1 MKATRLPHL
10 WRLVLA
16 VILPL
21 GLMLC
26 VWQAVSVARSQGLE
40 RLTHEADNELRLTA
54 ASLRGQL
61 SRHAYLPRLVA
72 ENNQLRAFLDHS
84 DDPSAEVALN
94 QRLDRMRA
102 LAGVSD
108 LYLVD
113 DDGTTIAASNWRSAS
128 TFIGQNYRFRPYWQD
143 AIGGGEGRFYGL
155 GTSSGERGYFFSAA
169 VTSPAGR
176 HGVVVVKV
184 LIADLEAG
192 WLEQNADIMVTDP
205 HGVIFIASHPEMVL
219 RTLEPLDEATR
230 NRLLDT
236 QRYANQRLRPLRLHH
251 REILPLITESSGLS
265 TSVSGNDYDSPVELI
280 QFTPGDL
287 WQHARLSLS
296 RPLPDIGWRLHV
308 LKPLAPLRAGIW
320 QAAGLAAGV
329 YALLCLLG
337 GLGWQRLRILRERR
351 LFAERE
357 RLNLAAGQQRVRGII
372 DRTQAGLCILDEH
385 TRLVYLNPTAEAL
398 FGTPLSAMPEAA
410 AQETAGHETTNH
422 ETTNQNRPTPSAR
435 EGRDLRELFLPAER
449 HQLNRLT
456 SAHSVGPL
464 ELHGLRAGVA
474 VPLELSCS
482 PLPSPNGPRWL
493 VTVFDVSERRA
504 QAEALAQ
511 ARDAFEQRVVERT
524 RDLAAS
530 NARLS
535 GEVEER
541 TRAERELR
549 ATRDELIQT
558 AKLAVLGELAAGIN
572 HELNQPLA
580 AIRAYAENASAFL
593 ARGQH
598 QHVDANL
605 TLITELTQRMGEISA
620 QLRQFSRKSGNRL
633 EPVDLATS
641 LDYAL
646 RLLHVRSEQQGVAIS
661 RDPDPAVEQ
670 LGDGQHDNEQP
681 GASFQVRAEPV
692 RLEQVLVNLL
702 GNALDALASP
712 IAEHSRPPCIQ
723 VDLRETTIDAKA
735 IVILEVHDNGP
746 GLAPAQLARVFEPF
760 YTQRADGQGL
770 GLGLSISARI
780 VSDLGGT
787 LEAHPSPLGGALFRL
802 TLPALQANTTAQM
815 PPDFSN
821 ISREPT

>member
-1 MKATRLPHL
+1 MKATRLPHI
-10 WRLVLA
+10 WRLALA
-16 VILPL
+16 IVLPL

-26 VWQAVSVARSQGLE
+26 VWQAVEVARNQGIE

-72 ENNQLRAFLDHS
+72 ENDQLRAFLDHPG
-84 DDPSAEVALN
+84 DPSAEVALN

-113 DDGTTIAASNWRSAS
+113 DRGTTIAASNWRSPS
-128 TFIGQNYRFRPYWQD
+128 TFIGQNYRFRPYWKD

-155 GTSSGERGYFFSAA
+155 GTSSGERGYFFSAS
-169 VTSPAGR
+169 VISPSGR
-176 HGVVVVKV
+176 RGVVVVKV
-184 LIADLEAG
+184 QIADLEAS
-192 WLEQNADIMVTDP
+192 WLDQNADIMVTDP
-205 HGVIFIASHPEMVL
+205 HGVIFIASQPSMVL
-219 RTLEPLDEATR
+219 HTLDPLSEATR

-236 QRYANQRLRPLRLHH
+236 QRYANQRLLPLRLYH
-251 REILPLITESSGLS
+251 REALPQTLERLNVESPSEANDDGGAITEVRNSAGDSSHDS
-265 TSVSGNDYDSPVELI
+265 AYDSPAELL
-280 QFTPGDL
+280 QLTPGDL
-287 WQHARLSLS
+287 WRHAWLSLS

-308 LKPLAPLRAGIW
+308 LKPLAPLRGGIW

-329 YALLCLLG
+329 YALLCLLA
-337 GLGWQRLRILRERR
+337 GLGWQRLRILRERQ
-351 LFAERE
+351 LFAKRE
-357 RLNLAAGQQRVRGII
+357 RLSLAASQQRVRGII
-372 DRTQAGLCILDEH
+372 DRTRAGLCILDEH
-385 TRLVYLNPTAEAL
+385 TRLVYLNPTAVEL
-398 FGTPLSAMPEAA
+398 FGAALSSAHP
-410 AQETAGHETTNH
+410 
-422 ETTNQNRPTPSAR
+422 PSAR

-449 HQLNRLT
+449 QQLDSLT
-456 SAHSVGPL
+456 RPHAIGPL
-464 ELHGLRAGVA
+464 ELHGLRGGMAI
-474 VPLELSCS
+474 PLELSCS
-482 PLPSPNGPRWL
+482 PLQSPNGARWL

-549 ATRDELIQT
+549 TTRDELIQT

-580 AIRAYAENASAFL
+580 AIRAYAENATAFL

-598 QHVDANL
+598 QQVDANL
-605 TLITELTQRMGEISA
+605 AQITELTQRMGEISA
-620 QLRQFSRKSGNRL
+620 QLRQFSRKSGDRL
-633 EPVDLATS
+633 EAVDLATS
-641 LDYAL
+641 LNYAL
-646 RLLHVRSEQQGVAIS
+646 RLLHARSDMLGVVVELQQDGRPLDEQT
-661 RDPDPAVEQ
+661 PP
-670 LGDGQHDNEQP
+670 L
-681 GASFQVRAEPV
+681 ASVRAEPV
-692 RLEQVLVNLL
+692 RLEQVLVNLV
-702 GNALDALASP
+702 GNALDALAGMPATFRQPRITITLSEQQMAPNASP
-712 IAEHSRPPCIQ
+712 Q
-723 VDLRETTIDAKA
+723 
-735 IVILEVHDNGP
+735 IVLEVHDNGP

-780 VSDLGGT
+780 VNDLGGM

-802 TLPALQANTTAQM
+802 TLPAALPAMTASLSPTL
-815 PPDFSN
+815 PPTPQES
-821 ISREPT
+821 T